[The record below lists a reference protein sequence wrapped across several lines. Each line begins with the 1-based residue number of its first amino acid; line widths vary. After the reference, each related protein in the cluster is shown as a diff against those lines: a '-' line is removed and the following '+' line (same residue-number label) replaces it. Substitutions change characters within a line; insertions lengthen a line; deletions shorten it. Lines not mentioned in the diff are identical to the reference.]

1 MKPDKK
7 KDNLTD
13 LVSDE
18 TAESN
23 QPASEMSNGQVTAN
37 DGNVVTLGVDDKEL
51 TELARKLIKV
61 AKAKAKKGEKWE

>member
-37 DGNVVTLGVDDKEL
+37 DGDVVTLGVDDKEL